1 MVKLILMPKFD
12 QQCAERIAR
21 DTVAKRM
28 LPIKPIVRIAICQDG
43 RVPDGRSL
51 AVKHEMDVFLML
63 YWNYLNQL
71 DIQVDCYAF
80 SFLGGALPVFFFLY
94 VFCSRRRPPARTRR
108 PLVPPARPARPSR
121 RPDLPNMVRI

>member
-28 LPIKPIVRIAICQDG
+28 LPMKPIVRIAICQDG
-43 RVPDGRSL
+43 RVPDGKSN
-51 AVKHEMDVFLML
+51 AVKHELDVFLML
-63 YWNYLNQL
+63 YWTYLNQR

-80 SFLGGALPVFFFLY
+80 SFLGGARPVFFSMFFVPAGARLPAPAARL
-94 VFCSRRRPPARTRR
+94 SRPP
-108 PLVPPARPARPSR
+108 VPPARLAA
-121 RPDLPNMVRI
+121 LTFQIFF